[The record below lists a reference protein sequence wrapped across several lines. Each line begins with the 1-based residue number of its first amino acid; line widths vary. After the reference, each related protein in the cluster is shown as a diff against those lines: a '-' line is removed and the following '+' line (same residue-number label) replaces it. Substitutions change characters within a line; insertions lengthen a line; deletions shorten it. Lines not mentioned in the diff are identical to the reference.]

1 MEMTAVEVR
10 SMDYEK
16 LLAESPVLVTWLAGQ
31 GLNLLVALLIVI
43 AGWTLARWASNAIQR
58 TLERT
63 ARADRTLIPVVATL
77 IRYIILIATLI
88 AVLDRFGVQTAS
100 LLAVLGAA
108 GLAVGLALQGTLS
121 NVAAGIML
129 LALRPF
135 RVGDAVEAAGIGGT
149 VREIGLFA
157 TVIVSAD
164 GIWRQVPNSTVWSGT
179 ITNFSREPNRRLD
192 ITIGIDYDDDADR
205 AIAIIREVVAAEPRI
220 LREPE
225 PVVVVATLGAS
236 SVDLLVRAWTTRE
249 NFWATTWDLQKTLKA
264 TLASEGITIPYPQTV
279 LSLRDGSVLPV
290 AAPR

>member
-1 MEMTAVEVR
+1 
-10 SMDYEK
+10 MDYEK

-43 AGWTLARWASNAIQR
+43 AGWTLARWASGAVQR

-108 GLAVGLALQGTLS
+108 GLAIGLALQGTLS

-129 LALRPF
+129 LVLRPF

-157 TVIVSAD
+157 TVIVSFD
-164 GIWRQVPNSTVWSGT
+164 GIWRQVPNSTVWSST

-220 LREPE
+220 LRDPE
-225 PVVVVATLGAS
+225 PVVVVSALGAS
-236 SVDLLVRAWTTRE
+236 SVDLLVRAWTTRDD
-249 NFWATTWDLQKTLKA
+249 FWKTTWDLQKTLKA
-264 TLASEGITIPYPQTV
+264 TLAAEGITIPYPQTV
-279 LSLRDGSVLPV
+279 LSLRDGSALPV

>member
-1 MEMTAVEVR
+1 
-10 SMDYEK
+10 MDYEK